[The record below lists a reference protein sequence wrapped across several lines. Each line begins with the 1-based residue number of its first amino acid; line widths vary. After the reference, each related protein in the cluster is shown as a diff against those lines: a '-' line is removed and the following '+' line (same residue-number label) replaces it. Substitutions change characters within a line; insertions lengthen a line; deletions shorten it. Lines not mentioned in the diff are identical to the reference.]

1 MGYLTF
7 PPNVRDIFDDLYSRI
22 RKLETAQRFTVP
34 IVATDPTNYR
44 NGDMWI
50 NSTTNVL
57 KIVDSVGTIRT
68 ITLT

>member
-7 PPNVRDIFDDLYSRI
+7 PPNIRDIFDDLYSRI

-34 IVATDPTNYR
+34 VVTTDPTNYR

-50 NSTTNVL
+50 NSTTNTL
-57 KIVDSVGTIRT
+57 KVVDSVGTIRVVT
-68 ITLT
+68 IT